1 MTMDDLRDADR
12 WLGELAENHRP
23 EIERRGLGIHLD
35 IDSGFALARDA
46 RLDRAFR
53 ELIAFAVATVPDDCE
68 IYLAANRDPTSVTRV
83 GAGRVTLRWQVAGRA
98 PLDVGAPGGS
108 VVRIHP
114 IALDA
119 EALVEG
125 ATAKRVRAAFDAAG
139 CPLQLEATSGGR
151 ELIARAHMA

>member
-1 MTMDDLRDADR
+1 MPMDDLGPADR
-12 WLGELAENHRP
+12 WLAKLVENHRS

-53 ELIAFAVATVPDDCE
+53 ELIAFAIATVPDDCE
-68 IYLAANRDPTSVTRV
+68 IYLAANRDPTPVTRV
-83 GAGRVTLRWQVAGRA
+83 GAGRVTLRWQVAGPAR
-98 PLDVGAPGGS
+98 PGVGGPGGS

-119 EALVEG
+119 EALVDG
-125 ATAKRVRAAFDAAG
+125 AAAKRIRAAFDAAG
-139 CPLQLEATSGGR
+139 CLFRLEATSSGR
-151 ELIARAHMA
+151 ELIARADRS